1 MGVLSSGGK
10 FLSKFAKAAAIRK
23 FMKSK
28 KEPDVIDE
36 EISLV
41 QDDADDNDLDE
52 EIKFVKEEGE
62 DESSDE
68 PSAEEH
74 ERLKKQLEELIHPH
88 KKLERSIPIEQLKK
102 LRGK

>member
-62 DESSDE
+62 DESS
-68 PSAEEH
+68 EEH